1 VCGIAG
7 ILRVSRSGPGT
18 FGAAGDSAN
27 PDTLIPEAWLDR
39 LDERLRRRGPDGSGR
54 FRDRLIRADGT
65 RIDVVLVHRRLAILD
80 RVGGHQPMVVE
91 SGGGGESPGGA
102 RAAVVFNGCIYNHA
116 ALRAEL
122 ASAGRRFTSDHSDT
136 EVIPHLWLSAG
147 AAGFARLEGMFAI
160 GLWDGSVGTLALARD
175 RFGEK
180 PLYFARLAGGG
191 LAGVEHA
198 GAADDLIVF
207 SSDAA
212 GIAGVIASATGRAA
226 PIDAGALA
234 AWLGWG
240 HDAERTP
247 WREVRSLPPGA
258 MVAFGAGAAGTEP
271 APVLIRSFARPADLA
286 VGRAAAGES
295 PEDQVERLLARA
307 VADRL
312 DADVPVTCFL
322 SGGVDS
328 SLITLMAHRARP
340 GLKAF
345 TVRMPDARLD
355 ESHHAA
361 AAAGAIGCGL
371 ETVAVSPRAAEDL
384 VELIGGLG
392 LPFGDSSLLPTHWVS
407 RAARQAGLAVALTGD
422 GGDELFL
429 GYDRYG
435 VARWIDLARRAGP
448 LRGLMA
454 LAEAL
459 APLGSRRPRVQRLRR
474 LIEAM
479 RAGEY
484 AELLAIFPPSLR
496 TELLGRVVGPMRP
509 AGSTPDARSA
519 RDWELGTTLP
529 GDYLRK
535 VDAAAM
541 HVALETRAPMLDST
555 LADFALRLDEAT
567 LLRGGRKGLLR
578 AVARRHLPVGLVD
591 RPKQGF
597 AIPIGDWFRCDF
609 GGLRTLLLDQL
620 TSREPFGAAGAGL
633 GVDQGVLKRMLEDH
647 LGTGRSGMVRAEH
660 GQRLYGLLA
669 CSIWASSGSGLSGS
683 AGVSRG

>member
-1 VCGIAG
+1 MCGIAG
-7 ILRVSRSGPGT
+7 ILRISRSGSGPS
-18 FGAAGDSAN
+18 GAAGESVN
-27 PDTLIPEAWLDR
+27 PATLIPEAWLDR
-39 LDERLRRRGPDGSGR
+39 LDERLRRRGPDGTGR
-54 FRDRLIRADGT
+54 YRDRLIRPDGALV
-65 RIDVVLVHRRLAILD
+65 DVALVHRRLAILD

-91 SGGGGESPGGA
+91 SGGDGGVGPGGA

-160 GLWDGSVGTLALARD
+160 GLWDGEAGTLALARD

-180 PLYFARLAGGG
+180 PLYFARLTGGG
-191 LAGVEHA
+191 LAGLEHA
-198 GAADDLIVF
+198 GGADELVIF

-226 PIDAGALA
+226 PIDADALA

-247 WREVRSLPPGA
+247 WSDIRSLPPGA
-258 MVAFGAGAAGTEP
+258 MVAFGAGGGGTAP
-271 APVLIRSFARPADLA
+271 APVPIRSLARPADVA
-286 VGRAAAGES
+286 TQHSTHAES
-295 PEDQVERLLARA
+295 PEDHVERLLARA

-312 DADVPVTCFL
+312 EADVPVTCFL

-328 SLITLMAHRARP
+328 SLVTLMAHRARP
-340 GLKAF
+340 GLRAF

-355 ESHHAA
+355 ESAHAA

-448 LRGLMA
+448 LRGLLA
-454 LAEAL
+454 LAEGF

-484 AELLAIFPPSLR
+484 AELLVIFPASLR
-496 TELLGRVVGPMRP
+496 AELLGGDVGPVRS
-509 AGSTPDARSA
+509 AGKTPDARSA

-555 LADFALRLDEAT
+555 LADVALGLDEAT

-578 AVARRHLPVGLVD
+578 AVARRHLPASLVD

-609 GGLRTLLLDQL
+609 GGVRTLLLDQL

-633 GVDQGVLKRMLEDH
+633 GVDRGVLQRMIEDH

-669 CSIWASSGSGLSGS
+669 CSIWAGSGFG
-683 AGVSRG
+683 G